1 MNEQGKNSNNDNF
14 CMKIN
19 IIKPSEDEENLNN
32 AKSPNLL
39 SLGARTF
46 KRKKSKMQQKME
58 NSYCIKKYTNEH
70 GTHGANILKEFHKSR
85 TIIKPNAKES
95 SSNLELNTITENC
108 SKNAEEQNQN
118 ASQIPSQIPSQ
129 TQNQSQSQSPIQM
142 KSPIRIR
149 SPSQKKNQSLF
160 QNQIENHNANQE
172 IKHNINYSIN
182 INNSNPNDILNI
194 LKLTNNLYTDES
206 HLQKEIP
213 TKKLNINNLTKF
225 DNNFNSNNLT
235 KNKLFIQFG
244 LKNKDRKS
252 YKSTKNIEYNIH
264 KTSFSNFLRL
274 KGNNDD
280 KMIYESKIES
290 SESDEGVKINN
301 PNNTH
306 NFNIGNN
313 SSKSAKNSLL
323 IFGKSKRK
331 KSRSKFPHD
340 KSKKS
345 KEKIKKDSSKK
356 TIKSYKSNKSSKE
369 FKRTNNNSSKKMN
382 KINEEKEENK
392 NEEKKKGNNEEKNE
406 DKNEEKKEETKSD
419 NSDKNKEKEKKFKFR
434 FCSLFCCLN
443 SK

>member
-39 SLGARTF
+39 SLGVRTV

-70 GTHGANILKEFHKSR
+70 GTHGANILKEFHKSM
-85 TIIKPNAKES
+85 TINKPNAKES

-129 TQNQSQSQSPIQM
+129 TQNQSQSPSQM
-142 KSPIRIR
+142 NSPIRIR
-149 SPSQKKNQSLF
+149 TPSQKKNQSLF

-244 LKNKDRKS
+244 LKNKEIKS
-252 YKSTKNIEYNIH
+252 YKSTKNIASNIH

-313 SSKSAKNSLL
+313 SSKSEKNSLL

-340 KSKKS
+340 KRKKS
-345 KEKIKKDSSKK
+345 KEKI
-356 TIKSYKSNKSSKE
+356 
-369 FKRTNNNSSKKMN
+369 SSKKMN